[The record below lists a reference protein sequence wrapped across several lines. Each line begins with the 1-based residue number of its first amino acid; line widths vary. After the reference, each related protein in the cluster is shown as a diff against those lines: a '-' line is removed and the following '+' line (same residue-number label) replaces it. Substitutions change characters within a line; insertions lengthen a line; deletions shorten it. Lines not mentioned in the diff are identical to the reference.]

1 MLGGLLR
8 PFSTTAA
15 ATCTRRC
22 SPSHHSP
29 AASAAVRTFSS
40 FQQKKT
46 GDTNASY
53 AYGPFAAFRDSVP
66 RQQRMSGERV
76 GRSWSAVELRRKSYD
91 DLHKLWCVCWYYLLL
106 LLFRGVAA
114 QTDLDE

>member
-1 MLGGLLR
+1 MLRGLLR

-22 SPSHHSP
+22 SHHHP

-40 FQQKKT
+40 FQSSNQKKT
-46 GDTNASY
+46 GGDTY